1 MTRQIVPRICD
12 VCGKR
17 ITSEMQYMFE
27 VYQGTTTF
35 GDEVIQGKSMD
46 ICHTDFLK
54 FCKTSHYKPQW
65 IKKQKNPNWVRG
77 SKKPEEKFFLVSD
90 LQE

>member
-12 VCGKR
+12 VCGKP

-27 VYQGTTTF
+27 VYQGSTTF

-54 FCKTSHYKPQW
+54 F
-65 IKKQKNPNWVRG
+65 
-77 SKKPEEKFFLVSD
+77 
-90 LQE
+90 